1 MIVIGYLLRWGAIA
15 LFLITLF
22 NYNSY
27 LNNILFIVPVGIF
40 LLFCVLYGGFI
51 IQREKA
57 IKALK
62 KIGEKD
68 EQKRR

>member
-1 MIVIGYLLRWGAIA
+1 MIVIGYALRWGAIA

-27 LNNILFIVPVGIF
+27 LNNVLFIFPVGIF

-57 IKALK
+57 IKTRSK
-62 KIGEKD
+62 ND
-68 EQKRR
+68 EPKRR